1 MSGGTP
7 LFADHSLAS
16 IRGLLGALIILVF
29 AAILITTAVGDRR
42 YASPSS
48 SEQVSV
54 SVTHEHTRYR

>member
-16 IRGLLGALIILVF
+16 IRGLLGALVILAF

-42 YASPSS
+42 YASTSS
-48 SEQVSV
+48 TDSIDV
-54 SVTHEHTRYR
+54 SVTHEHTPYR